1 MRCYLR
7 SRERAQGD
15 KEPCAWNRQKR
26 PIAHSQMNTERFLVV
41 VCTWAFSSKGN
52 TEVVR
57 FGSISKI
64 EKSKLRIKSEK
75 ICFHLHER
83 VGIESLSVF
92 LFTCTCALRGVF
104 SVPGVSSKQNPQ
116 AKEFGVGEGSG
127 MKPPS
132 APRGSPQITY

>member
-1 MRCYLR
+1 
-7 SRERAQGD
+7 
-15 KEPCAWNRQKR
+15 
-26 PIAHSQMNTERFLVV
+26 MNTERFLVV
-41 VCTWAFSSKGN
+41 VCTRAFSSKGN

-64 EKSKLRIKSEK
+64 KKCKLRIKSEK
-75 ICFHLHER
+75 TYFHLHER

-127 MKPPS
+127 MNPTS
-132 APRGSPQITY
+132 ECGMAIDSRSLHGRSSLSLDTNLQIP

>member
-1 MRCYLR
+1 
-7 SRERAQGD
+7 
-15 KEPCAWNRQKR
+15 
-26 PIAHSQMNTERFLVV
+26 MNTERFLVV

-64 EKSKLRIKSEK
+64 EKCKLRIKSEK
-75 ICFHLHER
+75 TCFHLHER

-127 MKPPS
+127 MNLARPE
-132 APRGSPQITY
+132 RTVNHR

>member
-1 MRCYLR
+1 
-7 SRERAQGD
+7 
-15 KEPCAWNRQKR
+15 
-26 PIAHSQMNTERFLVV
+26 
-41 VCTWAFSSKGN
+41 
-52 TEVVR
+52 VVR

-64 EKSKLRIKSEK
+64 EKFKLRIKSEK
-75 ICFHLHER
+75 TCFHLHER

-127 MKPPS
+127 MRMASIQQRSFLVGVKVDGGVVFITQRKESPS
-132 APRGSPQITY
+132 PRASSPGS